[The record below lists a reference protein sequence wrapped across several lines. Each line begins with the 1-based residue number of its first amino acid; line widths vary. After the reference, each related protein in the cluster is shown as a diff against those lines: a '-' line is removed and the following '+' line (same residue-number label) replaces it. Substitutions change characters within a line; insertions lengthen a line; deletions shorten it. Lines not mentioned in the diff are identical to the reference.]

1 MNVDSCGLHTV
12 HNSFQAGGQASGWKV
27 SSLLSSLYY
36 LFKDSPARREDYCE
50 VTGGA
55 KLPLKFVNHP
65 WVENGPVVT
74 HALEIRPSIVLYV
87 QAVWSKTLPHRS
99 GVSSSEDKLLKAK
112 LLFFKAM
119 AELCHPFL
127 EDFQTE
133 KPVMPFMCEALT
145 SLLRALMRKVIKPE
159 VLDKATAASKLSA
172 VNVSDSSLGWPT
184 TSWMWA
190 SWLRRQSQHQ
200 MPVTGVSWNSVW
212 NVKTS
217 SSRCW
222 PNSWKKRPISF
233 KLLRAL
239 SCLNPCLMVSNPASC
254 RSNFKVVDSLLQS
267 NRLTELNCEAIIRD
281 YEAFLD
287 NIPQA
292 DSDDFSSFSW
302 RMDRLDDFLLP
313 LVKGQFDKLVP
324 VLRILLILSHGQAAV
339 ERGFSVN
346 NELEVENLQERS
358 LVAQR
363 LVCEYV
369 KLHGGVSQVP
379 LTNTWTNRGNLGRH
393 RRRQERGRLPSTCWR
408 SWRLRSDSCVT
419 TSQPPSSQLMNPLK
433 RLSTLPK
440 TLRRCCDL

>member
-1 MNVDSCGLHTV
+1 MDSSQ
-12 HNSFQAGGQASGWKV
+12 SFLTKLGQAAVYV
-27 SSLLSSLYY
+27 SYHLRDPWPQPVSPWTTCSS
-36 LFKDSPARREDYCE
+36 AI
-50 VTGGA
+50 T
-55 KLPLKFVNHP
+55 
-65 WVENGPVVT
+65 
-74 HALEIRPSIVLYV
+74 IVL
-87 QAVWSKTLPHRS
+87 
-99 GVSSSEDKLLKAK
+99 
-112 LLFFKAM
+112 F
-119 AELCHPFL
+119 
-127 EDFQTE
+127 
-133 KPVMPFMCEALT
+133 
-145 SLLRALMRKVIKPE
+145 E
-159 VLDKATAASKLSA
+159 VP
-172 VNVSDSSLGWPT
+172 G
-184 TSWMWA
+184 
-190 SWLRRQSQHQ
+190 
-200 MPVTGVSWNSVW
+200 
-212 NVKTS
+212 
-217 SSRCW
+217 
-222 PNSWKKRPISF
+222 KKRPISF

-267 NRLTELNCEAIIRD
+267 NRLTELNSEAIIRD

-292 DSDDFSSFSW
+292 GSDDFSSFSW

-369 KLHGGVSQVP
+369 KLHGGASQVP

-408 SWRLRSDSCVT
+408 SED
-419 TSQPPSSQLMNPLK
+419 
-433 RLSTLPK
+433 
-440 TLRRCCDL
+440 